1 MAGSEVLPE
10 GLNVVNEK
18 LYALS
23 PILVPL
29 CSNVAECNG
38 AFEIASTHELSLAK
52 EIAESSSS
60 GSRRIS
66 PPSYIMCC
74 LII

>member
-38 AFEIASTHELSLAK
+38 AFEISSTHELSLFFFCTLL
-52 EIAESSSS
+52 EEGLHCS
-60 GSRRIS
+60 GGFCS
-66 PPSYIMCC
+66 
-74 LII
+74 